1 MRVLFDVN
9 VLIALLDAGHV
20 HHDRTHRW
28 WAKNRAGGWA
38 SCPLTQNGFVRVLA
52 QPGYPNRVSASVSAE
67 FLATAVSVPDHEFW
81 PDDLSITDAGR
92 FVRDRILGPKQI
104 TDLYL
109 LALAVGRGG
118 RLATFD
124 RAIPLSAVVGAGP
137 KNLVVV

>member
-1 MRVLFDVN
+1 MRTLFDVN

-20 HHDRTHRW
+20 HHDRIHRW
-28 WAKNRAGGWA
+28 WAKNRTAGWA

-52 QPGYPNRVSASVSAE
+52 QPGYPNRIAAPVAAE
-67 FLATAVSVPDHEFW
+67 FLAGAVSAPEHEFW
-81 PDDLSITDAGR
+81 PDDLSITDAKR
-92 FVRDRILGPKQI
+92 FLRDRIIGPKQI

-124 RAIPLSAVVGAGP
+124 RTIPLSAVVGAGP
-137 KNLVVV
+137 QNLVVV

>member
-1 MRVLFDVN
+1 MRVLFDIN

-28 WAKNRAGGWA
+28 WAKNRDSGWA

-52 QPGYPNRVSASVSAE
+52 QPSYPNRVSAPVAGE
-67 FLATAVSVPDHEFW
+67 FLAKAISAPDHEFW
-81 PDDLSITDAGR
+81 PDELSIADPR
-92 FVRDRILGPKQI
+92 WFVHDRILGPRQI

-109 LALAVGRGG
+109 LALAVSRSA

-124 RAIPLSAVVGAGP
+124 RAIPLSAVVGAAP
-137 KNLVVV
+137 HNLAVI